1 MSVQALSP
9 FSGAKRLFEEEHP
22 EDTESPCDR
31 GQHKRGRF
39 VAGSPSGRCSGAA
52 AAAAAF
58 GPVHPSTLNALR
70 ALFPGMDDQVRVL
83 NDAWEVGVCRGCVS
97 NDWWRRNDAWRCA
110 PRRRRRCVRARA
122 QRGGGDGALVAPR
135 ARSGDRCCRLISAPT
150 FLSTSATSSKHNR
163 R

>member
-39 VAGSPSGRCSGAA
+39 VAGSPSGRCSGA

-110 PRRRRRCVRARA
+110 PTTTTVRACARAEGRRRRCIGGAARA
-122 QRGGGDGALVAPR
+122 LWRSMLSVDQRTNIPLNLGHL
-135 ARSGDRCCRLISAPT
+135 L
-150 FLSTSATSSKHNR
+150 
-163 R
+163 